1 MSCLKKMVKEDK
13 DMCGTKDK
21 PCCTCF
27 CGNGGC
33 LASMR
38 EDFYMPATKE
48 QVRERLENGS
58 YPEYRDVMKTY
69 LKALEIAAE
78 AEADAN
84 KKIAESL
91 TPELIEKRKIDKWDG
106 SVPAVTG
113 SGTDSMLVD
122 ISGLINK

>member
-1 MSCLKKMVKEDK
+1 MLLKHGTKEQMK
-13 DMCGTKDK
+13 KVCSNMCGTKDK

-27 CGNGGC
+27 CGDGGC

-38 EDFYMPATKE
+38 EDFYIPATEE

-78 AEADAN
+78 QTIPPLEDMSRMNQILRERLYCCEDN
-84 KKIAESL
+84 KIL
-91 TPELIEKRKIDKWDG
+91 
-106 SVPAVTG
+106 
-113 SGTDSMLVD
+113 
-122 ISGLINK
+122 